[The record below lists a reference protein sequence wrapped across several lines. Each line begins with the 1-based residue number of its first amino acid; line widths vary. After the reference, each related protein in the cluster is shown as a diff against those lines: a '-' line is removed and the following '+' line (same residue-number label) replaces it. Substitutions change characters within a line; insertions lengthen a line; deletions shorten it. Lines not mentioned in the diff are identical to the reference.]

1 MITLVAYKALNS
13 VNVFFVSCW
22 ELGKYS
28 TALKSWAKPIP
39 SPLNVF
45 CVKELSDDIDS
56 LVLVD
61 SCILVINS

>member
-28 TALKSWAKPIP
+28 TALKSWLILGSMREIAIETK
-39 SPLNVF
+39 VWT
-45 CVKELSDDIDS
+45 VK
-56 LVLVD
+56 
-61 SCILVINS
+61 ILIGHLHVVC